1 MDGRITLALNGK
13 EIGFTFG
20 LRVIEDAC
28 LENDIDF
35 MMVAAGDKK
44 EGKRFESVS
53 NMITAAYYAAILD
66 CKIEGVK
73 PDFTEADFLLWT
85 NTDMKF
91 VAAFRKFAE
100 ECLMRNVP
108 KAEEPAKKKPVKKRA
123 TGTKTS

>member
-1 MDGRITLALNGK
+1 MDGRIKLQLNGK

-28 LENDIDF
+28 LDNDIDF
-35 MMVAAGDKK
+35 MSVAAGDAK

-53 NMITAAYYAAILD
+53 NMITMAYYAAILD
-66 CKIEGVK
+66 CKIEGIR

-91 VAAFRKFAE
+91 VAEFRKFAE

-108 KAEEPAKKKPVKKRA
+108 KADLSKKKPKKA
-123 TGTKTS
+123 TGTKT